1 MDKPVDRPIHVTTE
15 RHATLAPRYAEVAT
29 FMRAPLVLVALLA
42 GIKRL
47 RARRSRRR

>member
-1 MDKPVDRPIHVTTE
+1 MLEQISDYFFDPVV
-15 RHATLAPRYAEVAT
+15 
-29 FMRAPLVLVALLA
+29 FWGAPLVLVAILA